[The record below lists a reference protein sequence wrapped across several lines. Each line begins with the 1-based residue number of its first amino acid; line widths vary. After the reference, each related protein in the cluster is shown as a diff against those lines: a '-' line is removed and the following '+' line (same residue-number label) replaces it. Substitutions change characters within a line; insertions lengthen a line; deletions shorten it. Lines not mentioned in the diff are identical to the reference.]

1 MKRDEKILVV
11 PTLAIFPTGSFQ
23 GFLPQQDFKDHE
35 QLIATHQEFLWRSAM
50 EEDPSYKQIIP
61 YLVFRHADRYFLMRR
76 RSDASEVRLQNK
88 CSLGIGG
95 HIREEDMR
103 DSTLVSWAEREFNE
117 EVAYAGNLTIKPL
130 GMIND
135 DSNPVGQVHVGF
147 VFLLEG
153 DSADICI
160 KSELKEGNLLT
171 LDAMQPMYEQMES
184 WTQMVFDY
192 LVMLDQPVPNIDN
205 LFDQRII

>member
-11 PTLAIFPTGSFQ
+11 STKKLFSSHAFQ
-23 GFLPQQDFKDHE
+23 GFLPLQDFIEYE

-61 YLVFRHADRYFLMRR
+61 YLVFRHADTYFLMRR
-76 RSDASEVRLQNK
+76 RSDASEARLQNK

-95 HIREEDMR
+95 HINQEDMT
-103 DSTLVSWAEREFNE
+103 DATLATWSQREFNE
-117 EVAYAGNLTIKPL
+117 EVSYAGNLTIKPL
-130 GMIND
+130 GILND

-153 DSADICI
+153 DSANISI
-160 KSELKEGNLLT
+160 KSELKEGKLLT
-171 LDAMQPMYEQMES
+171 LEAMKPMYDQMES
-184 WTQMVFDY
+184 WSQKVFDY
-192 LVMLDQPVPNIDN
+192 LVATQPLIPSFVEGSARTG
-205 LFDQRII
+205 L